1 MIKKFKKLF
10 QSLSEFQSFLT
21 KSSLARDNFV
31 FKQEDV
37 EILIPF
43 LTDEQNITD
52 FFKVYQD
59 ENLQLY
65 TIKMKMLITIHQVLN
80 ISEEFAQ
87 HFSKI
92 NFAYFNKQCRQQSRA
107 TSKPE
112 TIVFKQITN
121 EVWLLDN
128 IQIPFLQYLQK
139 LALNVQEIKAY
150 RNNNPRKQIL
160 QSNLVVEC
168 FKLENL
174 VNHGLSLVP
183 QLKTALSNFPHDF
196 LLKKLACN
204 LYSELRQFQRQLINS
219 LSALLDTN
227 SRASNIEIFEFFRE
241 VQMIEKKTMSYY
253 LLHKLFDPARKL
265 MPPLQLKIDLK
276 SAKHL
281 EQQAQHEQQR
291 INQQRQLRSQ
301 RNSRSNSTDQ
311 QQPVSQGFISQR
323 ERRFMMYSRAK
334 KQDTI
339 QEDIEMPTE
348 EQQPISEQKKN
359 TQNMKIVQDDGNNLE
374 QQKIQNIELN
384 VDLKKYV
391 ISNNNSQIELQDN
404 GKISEINEKT
414 SQKETNDVGK
424 NQESTSQADQDENQD
439 I

>member
-10 QSLSEFQSFLT
+10 QSQSEFQSFLT
-21 KSSLARDNFV
+21 KSSLAKDNFIY
-31 FKQEDV
+31 KQEDL

-43 LTDEQNITD
+43 LTDEQNIGD
-52 FFKVYQD
+52 FFKVYQE
-59 ENLQLY
+59 ENLQPY
-65 TIKMKMLITIHQVLN
+65 TVKMKLLITIHSVLN
-80 ISEEFAQ
+80 ISDEFAQ
-87 HFSKI
+87 EFSKI
-92 NFAYFNKQCRQQSRA
+92 NFAYFNKP

-112 TIVFKQITN
+112 TFVFKQITN

-139 LALNVQEIKAY
+139 LALNIQEIKGY
-150 RNNNPRKQIL
+150 RNNNPRKQML

-174 VNHGLSLVP
+174 VNQGLSLVP

-241 VQMIEKKTMSYY
+241 VQIIEKKTMSYY
-253 LLHKLFDPARKL
+253 MLHKLFDPARKL

-281 EQQAQHEQQR
+281 EQQALNEKQR
-291 INQQRQLRSQ
+291 IIQQRQQRSQ

-311 QQPVSQGFISQR
+311 QSRTSQGFISQR
-323 ERRFMMYSRAK
+323 ERRFMIHSRAK

-339 QEDIEMPTE
+339 QEDIELPTE
-348 EQQPISEQKKN
+348 EQQPVS
-359 TQNMKIVQDDGNNLE
+359 D
-374 QQKIQNIELN
+374 QKIQKNQIVKVEQN
-384 VDLKKYV
+384 NQDEQNNEQRQSNENLKQFV
-391 ISNNNSQIELQDN
+391 VSENNSQIEQNDN
-404 GKISEINEKT
+404 NKDSEINERS
-414 SQKETNDVGK
+414 SQKETNDIAK
-424 NQESTSQADQDENQD
+424 NQESTSQADQEENQD

>member
-10 QSLSEFQSFLT
+10 QSQSEFQNFLT
-21 KSSLARDNFV
+21 KSSLSRDNFV

-59 ENLQLY
+59 GNLQIY
-65 TIKMKMLITIHQVLN
+65 TVKMKMLITIHQVLN

-92 NFAYFNKQCRQQSRA
+92 NFAYFNKPI
-107 TSKPE
+107 SKPQ
-112 TIVFKQITN
+112 TFVFKQIPN

-150 RNNNPRKQIL
+150 RNNNPRKQML
-160 QSNLVVEC
+160 QSNLVIEC

-174 VNHGLSLVP
+174 VNQGLSLVP

-291 INQQRQLRSQ
+291 ITQQRQLRSQ

-311 QQPVSQGFISQR
+311 QQPASQGFISQR

-348 EQQPISEQKKN
+348 EQQPASDQKKN
-359 TQNMKIVQDDGNNLE
+359 DQKMKIVQDDGNNIQE
-374 QQKIQNIELN
+374 IKIENIEEQKIDNIELIEYPKQF
-384 VDLKKYV
+384 VVSK
-391 ISNNNSQIELQDN
+391 NNSQVELQEN
-404 GKISEINEKT
+404 GNEINYQI
-414 SQKETNDVGK
+414 SQKETNDLGK
-424 NQESTSQADQDENQD
+424 NQESTSQADQEENQD

>member
-1 MIKKFKKLF
+1 MIKRFKKLF
-10 QSLSEFQSFLT
+10 QGQSEFQSFLT
-21 KSSLARDNFV
+21 KSSLTKDNFV
-31 FKQEDV
+31 YKQEDV

-43 LTDEQNITD
+43 LTDDQNIFD
-52 FFKVYQD
+52 FFQVYQD
-59 ENLQLY
+59 ESFQAY

-80 ISEEFAQ
+80 ISEEFASQ
-87 HFSKI
+87 FSKI
-92 NFAYFNKQCRQQSRA
+92 NFAYFNKSTQ
-107 TSKPE
+107 KPE
-112 TIVFKQITN
+112 TFVFKQVTN
-121 EVWLLDN
+121 EVWLLEN
-128 IQIPFLQYLQK
+128 LQIPFLQYLQK
-139 LALNVQEIKAY
+139 LALNVQEVKSY
-150 RNNNPRKQIL
+150 RNHHFRKQIN

-174 VNHGLSLVP
+174 VNQGLSLVP
-183 QLKTALSNFPHDF
+183 QLKTSLSNFPHDF

-204 LYSELRQFQRQLINS
+204 LYCELRQFQRQLINS

-253 LLHKLFDPARKL
+253 MLHKLFDPGRKL

-281 EQQAQHEQQR
+281 EQQALNEQLK
-291 INQQRQLRSQ
+291 INQQKQMRSQ
-301 RNSRSNSTDQ
+301 RNSRSNSMDQ
-311 QQPVSQGFISQR
+311 QQRVSQGFISQR

-348 EQQPISEQKKN
+348 EQQPSDKKKSTQIIDNQANQIPKQFDNLEENNSDIQKK
-359 TQNMKIVQDDGNNLE
+359 E
-374 QQKIQNIELN
+374 S
-384 VDLKKYV
+384 
-391 ISNNNSQIELQDN
+391 SNE
-404 GKISEINEKT
+404 SEINERN
-414 SQKETNDVGK
+414 SQKETNDIVK
-424 NQESTSQADQDENQD
+424 NQESTSQADQDENQY

>member
-10 QSLSEFQSFLT
+10 QGQSEFQSFLT
-21 KSSLARDNFV
+21 KSSLAKDNFV
-31 FKQEDV
+31 YKQEDV

-52 FFKVYQD
+52 FFKVYQEED
-59 ENLQLY
+59 LQPY
-65 TIKMKMLITIHQVLN
+65 TVKMKMLITIHQILN

-87 HFSKI
+87 QFSRI
-92 NFAYFNKQCRQQSRA
+92 NFTYFEKP

-112 TIVFKQITN
+112 TFVFKQITN

-128 IQIPFLQYLQK
+128 LQIPFLQYLQK

-150 RNNNPRKQIL
+150 RNNHPRKQIL
-160 QSNLVVEC
+160 QTNLVVEC

-204 LYSELRQFQRQLINS
+204 LYCELRQFQRQLINS

-227 SRASNIEIFEFFRE
+227 SRASNIEIYEFFRE
-241 VQMIEKKTMSYY
+241 VQIIEKKTMSFYM
-253 LLHKLFDPARKL
+253 LHKLFDPARKL
-265 MPPLQLKIDLK
+265 MPPLQLKIDIK

-281 EQQAQHEQQR
+281 EQQALHELQR

-301 RNSRSNSTDQ
+301 RNSRSNSTDNQ
-311 QQPVSQGFISQR
+311 QRTSQGFISQR

-334 KQDTI
+334 KQETI

-348 EQQPISEQKKN
+348 EQQSDQKKN
-359 TQNMKIVQDDGNNLE
+359 KQNIQIVQDDLNNFDE
-374 QQKIQNIELN
+374 QIHENEYKDSKEQDICN
-384 VDLKKYV
+384 
-391 ISNNNSQIELQDN
+391 NNNSQVEQDEN
-404 GKISEINEKT
+404 IKGSEINERS
-414 SQKETNDVGK
+414 SQKETNDIGK

>member
-10 QSLSEFQSFLT
+10 QGQSEFQSFLT

-31 FKQEDV
+31 YKQEDV

-52 FFKVYQD
+52 FFKVYQEED
-59 ENLQLY
+59 LQPY
-65 TIKMKMLITIHQVLN
+65 TVKMKMLITIHQVLN

-87 HFSKI
+87 QFSKM
-92 NFAYFNKQCRQQSRA
+92 NFAYFNKPS
-107 TSKPE
+107 SKPE
-112 TIVFKQITN
+112 TFVFKQITN

-128 IQIPFLQYLQK
+128 LQIPFLQYLQK
-139 LALNVQEIKAY
+139 LALNVQEMKAY
-150 RNNNPRKQIL
+150 RNNHLRKQNL
-160 QSNLVVEC
+160 QTNLVVEC

-204 LYSELRQFQRQLINS
+204 LYCELRQFQRQLINS
-219 LSALLDTN
+219 LSALLDSN

-253 LLHKLFDPARKL
+253 MLHKLFDPARKL

-276 SAKHL
+276 SVKHL
-281 EQQAQHEQQR
+281 EQQALHEQQR

-301 RNSRSNSTDQ
+301 RNSRSNSADNQ
-311 QQPVSQGFISQR
+311 QRASQGFISQR
-323 ERRFMMYSRAK
+323 ERRFMIYSRGK
-334 KQDTI
+334 KQETI

-348 EQQPISEQKKN
+348 EQQPASEQKKKL
-359 TQNMKIVQDDGNNLE
+359 QNLQVGQVDVEHFEEEN
-374 QQKIQNIELN
+374 QQNQQNQEDPNELDVSN
-384 VDLKKYV
+384 
-391 ISNNNSQIELQDN
+391 NNNSQIEQDEN
-404 GKISEINEKT
+404 SKGSGINERS
-414 SQKETNDVGK
+414 SQKETNDIGK

>member
-10 QSLSEFQSFLT
+10 QGQSEFQSFLT
-21 KSSLARDNFV
+21 KSSLAKDNFV
-31 FKQEDV
+31 YKQEDV

-43 LTDEQNITD
+43 LTDEQNIID
-52 FFKVYQD
+52 FFKVYQEED
-59 ENLQLY
+59 LQPY
-65 TIKMKMLITIHQVLN
+65 TVKMKMLITIHQILN

-87 HFSKI
+87 QFSRI
-92 NFAYFNKQCRQQSRA
+92 NFTYFEKP

-112 TIVFKQITN
+112 TFVFKQITN

-128 IQIPFLQYLQK
+128 LQIPFLQYLQK

-150 RNNNPRKQIL
+150 RNNHPRKQI
-160 QSNLVVEC
+160 QQTNLVVEC

-204 LYSELRQFQRQLINS
+204 LYCELRQFQRQLINS

-227 SRASNIEIFEFFRE
+227 SRASNIEIYEFFRE
-241 VQMIEKKTMSYY
+241 VQIIEKKTMSFYM
-253 LLHKLFDPARKL
+253 LHKLFDPARKL
-265 MPPLQLKIDLK
+265 MPPLQLKIDIK

-281 EQQAQHEQQR
+281 EQQALHELQR

-301 RNSRSNSTDQ
+301 RNSRSNSTDNQ
-311 QQPVSQGFISQR
+311 QRTSQGFISQR

-334 KQDTI
+334 KQETI

-348 EQQPISEQKKN
+348 EQQSDQKKN
-359 TQNMKIVQDDGNNLE
+359 KQNIQIVQDDLNNFDE
-374 QQKIQNIELN
+374 QIHENEYKDSKAQDICN
-384 VDLKKYV
+384 
-391 ISNNNSQIELQDN
+391 NNNSQVEQDEN
-404 GKISEINEKT
+404 SKGSEINERS
-414 SQKETNDVGK
+414 SQKETNDIGK